1 MNSLITKPRNQ
12 SPVSCACCS
21 PHQYAKLLKITLFH
35 RFFCMFSNAANTSK
49 SQNIS
54 HIKETVLENFKIQD
68 H

>member
-12 SPVSCACCS
+12 SPVSCHVAV
-21 PHQYAKLLKITLFH
+21 HQYVKLLKITLTH
-35 RFFCMFSNAANTSK
+35 RFFCVFSNAANTSK
-49 SQNIS
+49 SQKIS